1 MDAAPE
7 SDIHETMTLGIH
19 TGYVKKLDGLENNQ
33 GHFKVEEISWFCRLL
48 VSFNCFRHVAHLVL
62 QERRRWT
69 DYLNHNI
76 NLV

>member
-33 GHFKVEEISWFCRLL
+33 GHFKVEEIS
-48 VSFNCFRHVAHLVL
+48 
-62 QERRRWT
+62 
-69 DYLNHNI
+69 
-76 NLV
+76 